1 MDKESKPMKFFGY
14 NNSPCFY
21 SERKQRSA
29 NSWRMGLGI
38 NSTGLGMQEK
48 EPDLGRTIM
57 SLDLNTLNLN
67 NLDIPVKSL
76 INSR

>member
-1 MDKESKPMKFFGY
+1 
-14 NNSPCFY
+14 
-21 SERKQRSA
+21 
-29 NSWRMGLGI
+29 
-38 NSTGLGMQEK
+38 MQEK